1 MAGNAAHEIL
11 AEFRSPQSA
20 TVIEVRG
27 SLLASSLGTLR
38 ELKLLDRYL
47 GCLPKP
53 LHNEVMFVLAS
64 SWVPLE
70 LAMAHYKACD
80 DMALTEEELS
90 EIGKQVSLRIM
101 GTFLGTLVRSSQ
113 KLSSGAPTSLPLK
126 QYPRLWDRIF
136 VGGSCNVRM
145 TGLKDARIESYG
157 VPMFRYRY
165 FRTAYAGLIRGAG
178 LMFRS
183 VMHARV
189 KKATDD
195 SLVIDLSWV

>member
-1 MAGNAAHEIL
+1 VEGKQAHEIL
-11 AEFRSPQSA
+11 AEYRSPESA
-20 TVIEVRG
+20 SVLQVRG

-47 GCLPKP
+47 GCLPKSR
-53 LHNEVMFVLAS
+53 HDEVMFVLAS
-64 SWVPLE
+64 SWVPLD
-70 LAMAHYKACD
+70 LAMAHYQACD
-80 DMALTEEELS
+80 EMALTETELDA
-90 EIGKQVSLRIM
+90 IGKQVSQRIM

-113 KLSSGAPTSLPLK
+113 KLSAGAPTSVPLR

-145 TGLKDARIESYG
+145 TGMKDARIESYG

-165 FRTAYAGLIRGAG
+165 FRVAYAGLLRGAG

-189 KKATDD
+189 RKATDD
-195 SLVIDLSWV
+195 SAVVELSWV